1 MNDAIMN
8 DACPPMTNLRNL
20 MTALLAALPIA
31 TGCASGPA
39 PQATAPA
46 TKAAPGQPRV
56 VTDLSQLSSAPTKM
70 SVPTAAPTPADT
82 SRPADLNSTVQS
94 NIDRFFVA
102 TAPDSGFV
110 REPPKSTGPTDT
122 TLLNPKAEQFSD
134 FSYAM
139 LNRTLKAVQGFERD
153 RLAQRKLRDDI
164 ERVVLVAVMT
174 PDGKLTE
181 IEIEHHS
188 GDHAVDKIV
197 IDACKEALWSRN
209 PPAAALSN
217 DGGYR
222 LRVEGLITNYHF
234 DRDGKYTYTTRVGLA
249 LL

>member
-1 MNDAIMN
+1 
-8 DACPPMTNLRNL
+8 MTKRRKL
-20 MTALLAALPIA
+20 ALLAALPIA
-31 TGCASGPA
+31 VGCATGRPA
-39 PQATAPA
+39 PQQAATAP
-46 TKAAPGQPRV
+46 KAAPGQPHV
-56 VTDLSQLSSAPTKM
+56 ITDLSQLSSAPTTM
-70 SVPTAAPTPADT
+70 SVPAAAPIPVTDT
-82 SRPADLNSTVQS
+82 SRPASVNSTVQS

-102 TAPDSGFV
+102 TAPDTGFV
-110 REPPKSTGPTDT
+110 REPPKSTGPTHT
-122 TLLNPKAEQFSD
+122 TLLNPKAEQFPD

-164 ERVVLVAVMT
+164 ERVVLVAAMT
-174 PDGKLTE
+174 PGGKLTE
-181 IEIEHHS
+181 IEIEQHS
-188 GDHAVDKIV
+188 GDHAVDQIV
-197 IDACKEALWSRN
+197 IDACKNALWSRN

-222 LRVEGLITNYHF
+222 LRVEGLITNYQF